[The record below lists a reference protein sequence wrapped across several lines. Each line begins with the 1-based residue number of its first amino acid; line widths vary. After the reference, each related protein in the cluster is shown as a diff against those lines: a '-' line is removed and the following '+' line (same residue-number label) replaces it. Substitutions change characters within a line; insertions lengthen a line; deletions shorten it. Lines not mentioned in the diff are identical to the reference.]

1 MGGTDITSSAV
12 NGNVVLID
20 DVTENV
26 QITAVA
32 VEKPPEVYAVTFN
45 GTYCTSNGANT
56 ATENTSYTA
65 TITPNTNYKMSSITV
80 TMGGT
85 DVTSTAVSGNVIS
98 IAKVTGA
105 IVITAVAVVI
115 PTYTITNNLTQC
127 TNSNT
132 TSSLKEGSSYTA
144 TITPNDGY
152 RTDSITVTM
161 GGTTLTNAVSG
172 NTITISNVTGNIV
185 ITAVASE
192 IPVVIPTYNVTFNG
206 TNCTSNGASTVDE
219 GSTYTATI
227 TPDDG
232 EFEFVM
238 KSVTITMGGTDITL
252 STLKRKVASGVET
265 EYDFSNISI
274 PNVTGDI
281 VITAVATDNLLEVA
295 YGRDDLNT
303 NMTGYSQEVF
313 VKSDGSVSLFGGKGY
328 AASYRASNTQGG
340 VYYNPTGIG
349 YTTTGL
355 IPLGKVNDVFYVE
368 GFDGVTY
375 VANSRKSQYSCWDA
389 TGKFIASSVK
399 NWTSTD
405 CTTIDEAT
413 GKYTLKRSSSW
424 TIPSDTAYVSLSFGK
439 LIGTVQSVKR
449 KKA

>member
-45 GTYCTSNGANT
+45 GTYCASNGANT

-80 TMGGT
+80 TMGG
-85 DVTSTAVSGNVIS
+85 VTQSGVVSGNKVTIP
-98 IAKVTGA
+98 KVTGA

-127 TNSNT
+127 TNSNG

-144 TITPNDGY
+144 TITPKDGY
-152 RTDSITVTM
+152 RMDSITVKM
-161 GGTTLTNAVSG
+161 GETTLTNAVSG
-172 NTITISNVTGNIV
+172 NTITISNITGNVV

-192 IPVVIPTYNVTFNG
+192 IPAVIPKYNVTFNG

-219 GSTYTATI
+219 GSTYIATI
-227 TPDDG
+227 TPATG
-232 EFEFVM
+232 TYEFVM
-238 KSVTITMGGTDITL
+238 KSVKITMGGTDRTL
-252 STLKRKVASGVET
+252 SILKRKVANGVQT

-303 NMTGYSQEVF
+303 NMTGYPQEVF

-328 AASYRASNTQGG
+328 AVNYRASNTQGG
-340 VYYNPTGIG
+340 VYYNPTGTH
-349 YTTTGL
+349 YATTGL
-355 IPLGKVNDVFYVE
+355 IPLGNVNDVFYVE
-368 GFDGVTY
+368 GFDKVVYMDG
-375 VANSRKSQYSCWDA
+375 SRKAQYSCWDA
-389 TGKFIASSVK
+389 TGKFIAKSVK
-399 NWTSTD
+399 NWTSKD
-405 CTTIDEAT
+405 CTTIDESAN
-413 GKYTLKRSSSW
+413 KYTVKRSSSW
-424 TIPSDTAYVSLSFGK
+424 VIASGTAYLSLTFGK
-439 LIGTVQSVKR
+439 NIGTVQSVKR

>member
-56 ATENTSYTA
+56 ATENASYTA

-80 TMGGT
+80 TMGG
-85 DVTSTAVSGNVIS
+85 VTQSGVVSGNKVTIP
-98 IAKVTGA
+98 KVTGA

-144 TITPNDGY
+144 TITPKDGY
-152 RTDSITVTM
+152 RMNSITVTM

-172 NTITISNVTGNIV
+172 NTITISSITGNVV

-232 EFEFVM
+232 EYEFVM
-238 KSVTITMGGTDITL
+238 KSVTVTMGGTDIT
-252 STLKRKVASGVET
+252 SSIIKRKVVSGVET
-265 EYDFSNISI
+265 EFIFTDISI
-274 PNVTGDI
+274 PNVSGDI

-295 YGRDDLNT
+295 YGRDDLST
-303 NMTGYSQEVF
+303 TMATYSQEVF

-328 AASYRASNTQGG
+328 AQNYRASNSKGG
-340 VYYNPTGIG
+340 MYYNKSSIE
-349 YTTTGL
+349 YVSTGL
-355 IPLGKVNDVFYVE
+355 IPLGNVNDVFRIQ
-368 GFDGVTY
+368 GFERISY
-375 VANSRKSQYSCWDA
+375 VANSNSGYFNCWDA
-389 TGKFIASSVK
+389 TGAFINPSVNGYSDADK
-399 NWTSTD
+399 ATVDATNYIFTS
-405 CTTIDEAT
+405 
-413 GKYTLKRSSSW
+413 KRSSSW
-424 TIPSDTAYVSLSFGK
+424 DIKAGTAYIRLTFGVPK
-439 LIGTVQSVKR
+439 GSIQSVKR